1 MLTVIYPVAQAVV
14 CPMFQNQLLNQFC
27 FTLFLIV

>member
-14 CPMFQNQLLNQFC
+14 CPMLQNQLLNQFC
-27 FTLFLIV
+27 LALFRIV